1 MELRVPFVD
10 RALFDRVASI
20 PAAHRLATGKKLLQ
34 AAVPELPEWV
44 TRRRKQGFVV
54 PFSRWA
60 LSEWKDQLGVTEG
73 RSAIPLSTW
82 YQRWALFALDQFLH
96 KHGLETR

>member
-1 MELRVPFVD
+1 MAWAMELRVPFVD
-10 RALFDRVASI
+10 RALFDRVA
-20 PAAHRLATGKKLLQ
+20 PNPVAHRLATGKKLLQ

-54 PFSRWA
+54 PFS
-60 LSEWKDQLGVTEG
+60 Q
-73 RSAIPLSTW
+73 
-82 YQRWALFALDQFLH
+82 WALFALDQFLH